1 MKWQQVVKFCFKF
14 WKNSASIWLKIACTI
29 SISQDIF
36 SNFNLK
42 PEKKLYSKKRKFLA
56 ILKQWKH
63 IRLQLQKVLTPL
75 WSTIGNSHKWK
86 RWEVC
91 LNAVAKVFKTST
103 MCCISLHS
111 NRRLFSLKL
120 YSNFKIRRKET
131 FCHNSRKMF

>member
-1 MKWQQVVKFCFKF
+1 MTTNVKFCFKY

-36 SNFNLK
+36 NILILNR
-42 PEKKLYSKKRKFLA
+42 KKNYITKKRKFLA

-63 IRLQLQKVLTPL
+63 IRVQLQKVLTPL

-111 NRRLFSLKL
+111 NRRLYSLKL
-120 YSNFKIRRKET
+120 YFNFKIRRKEK
-131 FCHNSRKMF
+131 FYHNSRKMF

>member
-1 MKWQQVVKFCFKF
+1 MKTNVKFCFKY

-36 SNFNLK
+36 NILILHR
-42 PEKKLYSKKRKFLA
+42 KKNYITKKKILA

-63 IRLQLQKVLTPL
+63 IRVQLQKVLTPL

-111 NRRLFSLKL
+111 NRKLFSLEL
-120 YSNFKIRRKET
+120 YFNFKIRRKEK
-131 FCHNSRKMF
+131 FYHNSRKMF